1 MEGFSERLR
10 HLIDKA
16 GITPYE
22 VSMKTGISQSTL
34 SRLLNKATSKPNIKN
49 VEILANYF
57 CVNKVWLLTGEG
69 EMLRNSDPAPGGESP
84 MQRRIRDVMQ
94 DHGLT
99 ADDFAE
105 KIRMKPATFAAE
117 MAPGGTPSDVTLV
130 GISRAFGISRAWIM
144 SGEGEMTDAR
154 RGIDESVSLID
165 TSFDETPPKGRN
177 LIPFF
182 DSVQTMGGRLNGDAD
197 VDTYYGSTA
206 EYIDAGDWFRGATS
220 AIRHYEDS
228 MDEYPSG
235 CILILREIF
244 DPAYIIPGRDY
255 VVETDEY
262 RVTKRLRRGRT
273 PDVLMAES
281 TNTEK
286 YEDGSLVHPPFSIP
300 VASIRHI
307 SLVLGY
313 VAMTIGNTV
322 VFSNRR

>member
-1 MEGFSERLR
+1 MCENEQLKELQNLLGFKNQTAFAGALGIKQGSLSDIYRR
-10 HLIDKA
+10 KA
-16 GITPYE
+16 GIK
-22 VSMKTGISQSTL
+22 VSNSIKRVLEKDYSV
-34 SRLLNKATSKPNIKN
+34 NI
-49 VEILANYF
+49 E
-57 CVNKVWLLTGEG
+57 WLETGEG

-84 MQRRIRDVMQ
+84 MQRRIRGVMQ

-105 KIRMKPATFAAE
+105 KIRVKPAAFAAE
-117 MAPGGTPSDVTLV
+117 MTPGGTPSDATL
-130 GISRAFGISRAWIM
+130 FGISRAWIM

-165 TSFDETPPKGRN
+165 TTFDETPPKGRN

-182 DSVQTMGGRLNGDAD
+182 VSVQTMGGRLNGDAD

-244 DPAYIIPGRDY
+244 DPSYIIPGRDY

-273 PDVLMAES
+273 PDVLIAES